1 MWGLQ
6 VSISLITDPA
16 SHGPRKSW
24 VFSLPGTQA
33 PWKGTL
39 RPSGGD
45 GWEDLLSVGTGAARS
60 VLRRPDC
67 LSNNGRLAW
76 ELTST
81 WEPGRGRDLPV

>member
-24 VFSLPGTQA
+24 VFSLPWHT
-33 PWKGTL
+33 GTL
-39 RPSGGD
+39 ERDFASLRGN
-45 GWEDLLSVGTGAARS
+45 GWEDSLSVGTGAARS

-81 WEPGRGRDLPV
+81 WEPRRGRDFPV

>member
-1 MWGLQ
+1 MGSSGFNQ
-6 VSISLITDPA
+6 SHHRPCITWSPEIL
-16 SHGPRKSW
+16 GI
-24 VFSLPGTQA
+24 LP
-33 PWKGTL
+33 PWHTGTL
-39 RPSGGD
+39 ERDFASLRGD

-81 WEPGRGRDLPV
+81 WEPGRGRDFPV